1 MDPQQ
6 ELFSELQVRIKAL
19 GYDVYDGGLPPDNT
33 PYPFVYLAESR
44 MTDTHSK
51 TAVLGTVY
59 QTIHVW
65 HSKMRRRGD
74 VSEMMAQ
81 IKRVCRSLH
90 ETKTFSWDCRSAMQQ
105 ILPDTTTTTPLL
117 HGVLDV
123 EFALGGTRQ

>member
-6 ELFSELQVRIKAL
+6 ELFSELQVKIKAL
-19 GYDVYDGGLPPDNT
+19 GYDVYDGELPPDDT
-33 PYPFVYLAESR
+33 PYPFVYLADSR
-44 MTDTHSK
+44 MTDMRSK

-65 HSKMRRRGD
+65 HSNIRRRGD
-74 VSEMMAQ
+74 LSEMMAQ
-81 IKRVCRSLH
+81 IKRVCRLLH
-90 ETKTFSWDCRSAMQQ
+90 ETKTFSWDCRSVIQQ
-105 ILPDTTTTTPLL
+105 ILTDTTTTTPLL